1 MVKVMREIL
10 FRGKR
15 EDGTWTYGYYMYDL
29 WNDNKHYIIADYGCA
44 DKGYAYKVIPETVGQ
59 YTGLTDKNGT
69 RIFEGDIVKIVDFQ
83 KGFVVHEEGA
93 FGVAISPCIDWNYLD
108 SEIGGITGC
117 DNQPHFCQND
127 NFISLWELM
136 WNYNQEENS
145 CYVVEVI
152 GNIHEQGVQ

>member
-1 MVKVMREIL
+1 MVKAMREIL

-29 WNDNKHYIIADYGCA
+29 WNDYKHYIIGA

-69 RIFEGDIVKIVDFQ
+69 KIFEGDICSTDLFIPYKT
-83 KGFVVHEEGA
+83 VVFRNGCFMYELNDG
-93 FGVAISPCIDWNYLD
+93 GSDYYDIMMPIDKEYSAD
-108 SEIGGITGC
+108 VCT
-117 DNQPHFCQND
+117 
-127 NFISLWELM
+127 
-136 WNYNQEENS
+136 
-145 CYVVEVI
+145 EVI